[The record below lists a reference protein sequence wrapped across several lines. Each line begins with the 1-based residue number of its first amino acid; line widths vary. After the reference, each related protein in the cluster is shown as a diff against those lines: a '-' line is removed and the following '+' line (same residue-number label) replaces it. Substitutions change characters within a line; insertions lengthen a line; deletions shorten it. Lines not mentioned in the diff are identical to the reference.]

1 MGARISIHQMSN
13 VQLQSHIRRLAQDSG
28 SVYFLDHARLRMQE
42 RSINDL
48 QVLECLRTGVV
59 QRPPRRFKTGELR
72 VRMDH
77 FGSARNLSVMVSLD
91 EQDPDVLVVTVMT
104 RTR

>member
-1 MGARISIHQMSN
+1 MGDRITFLQMTK
-13 VQLQSHIRRLAQDSG
+13 VQLQAHIRRLAQDSG
-28 SVYFLDHARLRMQE
+28 RVFFTDHARLRMRE
-42 RSINDL
+42 RGVNDL
-48 QVLECLRTGVV
+48 QALECLRAGVL
-59 QRPPRRFKTGELR
+59 QRPPRRFASGELR

-77 FGSARNLSVMVSLD
+77 FGSARNVSVVVSLD